1 MKCRPQVS
9 SRLLSGWSCGAA
21 LAALL
26 IMLSASVIP
35 AEAQPGYITTVAGG
49 GTGGDG
55 GAAVAA
61 ALLQPGAVAMDAAGN
76 LYIADTDAQ
85 RVRKVNSSTGIIT
98 TVAGNGSPGSGGD
111 GGPATAASLNYPV
124 GVAVDSGGNLY
135 ITEFFGHRVRKVSSA
150 TGLISTYAGNGTQ
163 AFGGDGGAATAA
175 SLDSPWGVSVDP
187 VGNLYIA
194 DSGNNRIRKVTAATG
209 VISTIAGSSSGFS
222 GDGGLATAATLA
234 DPTDVC
240 VGGDGNFYIADF
252 GNNRIRK
259 IIASSGIIST
269 VAGNGSAAFGGD
281 GGQAT
286 SAQINQP
293 YGVAADPDG
302 NIYIADSYSH
312 RIRYVAAATG
322 VISTIA
328 GTGTASFGGDGGLA
342 INASFELPLDVAI
355 AGGSDLLIADYGNAR
370 VRRLTGRELPV
381 ITWATPSSIVYG
393 TALSATQLN
402 ATASVAGTLVYNP
415 AAGTVLDAGAR
426 TLSVAFTPTDEVT
439 YSPVSKTVTIDVTKA
454 TPVITWANPAP
465 ISSSTPLS
473 STQLNA
479 TASVAGSFVYTPPAG
494 TTLGVGNG
502 QTLSTVFTPTNTVN
516 YATANKQVTI
526 DVTSGLPTG
535 PPYTL
540 TITPPT
546 GGRVTGAGISCG
558 AGGTTC
564 AVTMPVALTVG
575 IEATASSGYTFTGWS
590 GDCSGTA
597 ASISVNL
604 QGPRTC
610 AATFTPAGGTTYA
623 LTIAP
628 APTGGTVTGNGLT
641 CGAGGATCAV
651 TLASGTTAALTAA
664 PAAGYTF
671 TSWGGSCS
679 GTSATTS
686 VLMNAA
692 KSCSATFTASGGTT
706 YALTITPAPTGGTVT
721 GNGLSCGAGG
731 ATCAVTLA
739 SGTTAALTAAPAA
752 GYTFTSWGGSCSGT
766 SATTSVLMDAAKSCS
781 ATFTASGGGL
791 PTGPPYT
798 LTITPPTG
806 GKVTGAGISCG
817 AGGTACAVTMP
828 VAMTVGIQ
836 ATASTGLHVH
846 GLVGRLQRDVGVD
859 FGQLAGRADVHGD
872 VRAAG
877 RHVCADDCAGA
888 DGRDGDGERADV
900 RGGRRDV
907 RGDAGERND
916 GGADGGAGGGVYV
929 HELGRVV
936 QRDQCDD
943 QRADGCGEE
952 LQRDV
957 HGERGHDLR
966 ADDCAGADGRDG
978 DGERADVRRGRRD
991 VRGDAPERDDG
1002 GADGG
1007 AGGGLYVYELGRVV
1021 QRDQCDDQRADGC
1034 GEELQRDVH
1043 GERGRA
1049 ADGAAVYA
1057 DDHAADGRAG
1067 ERGGD

>member
-1 MKCRPQVS
+1 
-9 SRLLSGWSCGAA
+9 
-21 LAALL
+21 
-26 IMLSASVIP
+26 MLSASVIP

-61 ALLQPGAVAMDAAGN
+61 ALLQPGAVAVDAAGN

-98 TVAGNGSPGSGGD
+98 TVAGNGSAGSGGD
-111 GGPATAASLNYPV
+111 GGAATAATLNYPV

-135 ITEFFGHRVRKVSSA
+135 ITEFFGQRVRRVSSA
-150 TGLISTYAGNGTQ
+150 TGVISTYAGNGTQ

-234 DPTDVC
+234 EPTDVS
-240 VGGDGNFYIADF
+240 VGGDGNFYIVDF

-269 VAGNGSAAFGGD
+269 VAGDGSAAFGGD
-281 GGQAT
+281 GAQAT

-293 YGVAADPDG
+293 YGVAADPAG
-302 NIYIADSYSH
+302 NIYIADSYNH

-328 GTGTASFGGDGGLA
+328 GTGTALFGGDGGLA

-355 AGGSDLLIADYGNAR
+355 SGGSDLLIADYGNAR

-402 ATASVAGTLVYNP
+402 ATANVTGTLVYNP
-415 AAGTVLDAGAR
+415 AAGTVLNAGVQ

-439 YSPVSKTVTIDVTKA
+439 YSPVSKTVTIDVTKV

-479 TASVAGSFVYTPPAG
+479 TASVAGTFVYTPPAG
-494 TTLGVGNG
+494 ITLSVGNG

-540 TITPPT
+540 TITPPA
-546 GGRVTGAGISCG
+546 GGRVGAD
-558 AGGTTC
+558 AGD
-564 AVTMPVALTVG
+564 P
-575 IEATASSGYTFTGWS
+575 
-590 GDCSGTA
+590 GDGELG
-597 ASISVNL
+597 V
-604 QGPRTC
+604 
-610 AATFTPAGGTTYA
+610 
-623 LTIAP
+623 
-628 APTGGTVTGNGLT
+628 
-641 CGAGGATCAV
+641 
-651 TLASGTTAALTAA
+651 
-664 PAAGYTF
+664 
-671 TSWGGSCS
+671 
-679 GTSATTS
+679 
-686 VLMNAA
+686 
-692 KSCSATFTASGGTT
+692 
-706 YALTITPAPTGGTVT
+706 
-721 GNGLSCGAGG
+721 
-731 ATCAVTLA
+731 
-739 SGTTAALTAAPAA
+739 
-752 GYTFTSWGGSCSGT
+752 
-766 SATTSVLMDAAKSCS
+766 
-781 ATFTASGGGL
+781 
-791 PTGPPYT
+791 
-798 LTITPPTG
+798 
-806 GKVTGAGISCG
+806 
-817 AGGTACAVTMP
+817 
-828 VAMTVGIQ
+828 
-836 ATASTGLHVH
+836 HVH
-846 GLVGRLQRDVGVD
+846 GLVGRLQRDGGVD
-859 FGQLAGRADVHGD
+859 FGQFAGSS
-872 VRAAG
+872 
-877 RHVCADDCAGA
+877 
-888 DGRDGDGERADV
+888 
-900 RGGRRDV
+900 DV
-907 RGDAGERND
+907 RGDVY
-916 GGADGGAGGGVYV
+916 AGG
-929 HELGRVV
+929 R
-936 QRDQCDD
+936 
-943 QRADGCGEE
+943 
-952 LQRDV
+952 
-957 HGERGHDLR
+957 HDLR

-978 DGERADVRRGRRD
+978 DGERAVVRGGRRD
-991 VRGDAPERDDG
+991 VRGDARERDDG

-1007 AGGGLYVYELGRVV
+1007 AGGGLHVHELGRGV
-1021 QRDQCDDQRADGC
+1021 QRDQCRGLRADGC

-1043 GERGRA
+1043 GERGRRRA

-1067 ERGGD
+1067 DGGGD

>member
-1 MKCRPQVS
+1 MKCRPQVP

-61 ALLQPGAVAMDAAGN
+61 ALLQPGAVAVDAAGN

-98 TVAGNGSPGSGGD
+98 TVAGNGSAGSGGD
-111 GGPATAASLNYPV
+111 GGAATAATLNYPV

-135 ITEFFGHRVRKVSSA
+135 ITEFFGQRVRRVSSA
-150 TGLISTYAGNGTQ
+150 TGVISTYAGNGTQ

-234 DPTDVC
+234 EPTDVS
-240 VGGDGNFYIADF
+240 VGGDGNFYIVDF

-269 VAGNGSAAFGGD
+269 VAGDGSAAFGGD
-281 GGQAT
+281 GAQAT

-293 YGVAADPDG
+293 YGVAADPAG
-302 NIYIADSYSH
+302 NIYIADSYNH

-328 GTGTASFGGDGGLA
+328 GTGTALFGGDGGLA

-355 AGGSDLLIADYGNAR
+355 SGGSDLLIADYGNAR

-402 ATASVAGTLVYNP
+402 ATANVTGTLVYNP
-415 AAGTVLDAGAR
+415 AAGTVLNAGVQ

-439 YSPVSKTVTIDVTKA
+439 YSPVSKTVTIDVTKV

-479 TASVAGSFVYTPPAG
+479 TASVAGTFVYTPPAG
-494 TTLGVGNG
+494 ITLSVGNG

-540 TITPPT
+540 TITPPA
-546 GGRVTGAGISCG
+546 GGRVSGAGINCG

-564 AVTMPVALTVG
+564 AVTMPVALTLG
-575 IEATASSGYTFTGWS
+575 IQATASSGYTFTGWS

-597 ASISVNL
+597 ASI
-604 QGPRTC
+604 R
-610 AATFTPAGGTTYA
+610 
-623 LTIAP
+623 
-628 APTGGTVTGNGLT
+628 
-641 CGAGGATCAV
+641 
-651 TLASGTTAALTAA
+651 
-664 PAAGYTF
+664 
-671 TSWGGSCS
+671 
-679 GTSATTS
+679 
-686 VLMNAA
+686 
-692 KSCSATFTASGGTT
+692 
-706 YALTITPAPTGGTVT
+706 
-721 GNGLSCGAGG
+721 
-731 ATCAVTLA
+731 
-739 SGTTAALTAAPAA
+739 
-752 GYTFTSWGGSCSGT
+752 
-766 SATTSVLMDAAKSCS
+766 
-781 ATFTASGGGL
+781 
-791 PTGPPYT
+791 
-798 LTITPPTG
+798 
-806 GKVTGAGISCG
+806 
-817 AGGTACAVTMP
+817 
-828 VAMTVGIQ
+828 
-836 ATASTGLHVH
+836 
-846 GLVGRLQRDVGVD
+846 
-859 FGQLAGRADVHGD
+859 
-872 VRAAG
+872 
-877 RHVCADDCAGA
+877 ADDCAGA
-888 DGRDGDGERADV
+888 DGRDGDGERAVV

-907 RGDAGERND
+907 RGDARERDD
-916 GGADGGAGGGVYV
+916 GGADGGAGGGLLV
-929 HELGRVV
+929 HELGRGV

-957 HGERGHDLR
+957 HGER
-966 ADDCAGADGRDG
+966 
-978 DGERADVRRGRRD
+978 
-991 VRGDAPERDDG
+991 
-1002 GADGG
+1002 
-1007 AGGGLYVYELGRVV
+1007 
-1021 QRDQCDDQRADGC
+1021 
-1034 GEELQRDVH
+1034 
-1043 GERGRA
+1043 

-1067 ERGGD
+1067 DGGGD